1 MRSMKINRGWHFGL
15 GMMDLGKR
23 MRGEYG
29 DCIVNLPHDYMIAGD
44 VYADAPSGRP
54 ADITTRVWL
63 IMSGRSIFPQTGKGS
78 VSSSGWTGP

>member
-29 DCIVNLPHDYMIAGD
+29 ESVPVGPAGRQ
-44 VYADAPSGRP
+44 VRQKLAHRRYSGAHVLTCPFRENAPDASGG
-54 ADITTRVWL
+54 A
-63 IMSGRSIFPQTGKGS
+63 
-78 VSSSGWTGP
+78 

>member
-44 VYADAPSGRP
+44 VYADAPSGP
-54 ADITTRVWL
+54 A
-63 IMSGRSIFPQTGKGS
+63 SG
-78 VSSSGWTGP
+78 